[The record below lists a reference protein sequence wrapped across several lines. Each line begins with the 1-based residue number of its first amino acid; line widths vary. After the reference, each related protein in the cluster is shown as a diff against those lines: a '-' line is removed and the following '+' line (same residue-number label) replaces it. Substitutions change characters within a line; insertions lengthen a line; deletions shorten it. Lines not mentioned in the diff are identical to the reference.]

1 MIEPNFE
8 NNLYNNDSVQFS
20 GRGEI
25 LISVF
30 FFIKEGAFFHGLKKF
45 SSSLI
50 ISGEFSDEFPQRAQ
64 RIVLAG
70 FYFQRKIL
78 CLFVTVVFET
88 RKSISILELAS
99 SRLEFV

>member
-8 NNLYNNDSVQFS
+8 NNLYSNDSVQFS

-50 ISGEFSDEFPQRAQ
+50 ISGEFSDEFS
-64 RIVLAG
+64 
-70 FYFQRKIL
+70 FFSDEFSSSDDEKMEFK
-78 CLFVTVVFET
+78 LFIIFDFIFFSFKFLLSL
-88 RKSISILELAS
+88 KSLDFS
-99 SRLEFV
+99 FFF